1 VEGSIVLNVA
11 AGARL
16 CVPRDIGQITP
27 YVLLE
32 QEDWFEA
39 EIRFVRRMLRPGMQ
53 AIDVGAN
60 HGVYTLAMAG
70 AVGAQ
75 GRVWAFEPTPATG
88 DLLQRSL
95 ELGGY
100 GQASLS
106 RTALSDR
113 SGTARFNVGKQSE
126 LNAIA
131 RDGGGPGSI
140 EVKVATLD
148 GLAQELGWRGIDFIK
163 IDAEG
168 HDRDVI
174 LGGKSFFERESP
186 LVMFEIASSTEK
198 DVGLAQLLVAQGYRV
213 FYLVPGLLMLAP
225 FDLRAKPEL
234 YQLNLFACKIER
246 AESLMAAGLLAVSA
260 APPGRTPADCAA
272 HALECFQAAHAD
284 SRLEPARRL
293 GLLQQA
299 FVSAARAL
307 DESESLPHLVT
318 YARAA
323 ADLGQ
328 RASAFQSFKKA
339 QAMAENRWQ
348 DALQKP
354 FLAPSARFDRIP
366 MAGAEREWLAC
377 ALAEERMRLAYHS
390 SFYSGTVTLPV
401 IEALEGNPFRSP
413 ETERRRQLIR
423 MRHGLQDG
431 PEAHPLLA
439 TESERNLNAAF
450 WRGLS

>member
-70 AVGAQ
+70 AVGEQ

-88 DLLQRSL
+88 GLLQRSL
-95 ELGGY
+95 ELGGCS
-100 GQASLS
+100 QVRLS

-113 SGTARFNVGKQSE
+113 SGTARFNVGMQSE
-126 LNAIA
+126 ENAIA
-131 RDGGGPGSI
+131 RDGGGPESI
-140 EVKVATLD
+140 EVQVAPLD
-148 GLAQELGWRGIDFIK
+148 SLAQELGWRGIDFIK

-168 HDRDVI
+168 HDRNVL

-186 LVMFEIASSTEK
+186 LVMFEIASSGGK
-198 DVGLAQLLVAQGYRV
+198 DASLAQLLVAQGYRV
-213 FYLVPGLLMLAP
+213 FFLVPGLMMLAP
-225 FDLRAKPEL
+225 FDLRAQPEL
-234 YQLNLFACKIER
+234 YQLNLFACKIDR

-260 APPGRTPADCAA
+260 PRPPRTPADYSA
-272 HALECFQAAHAD
+272 HAMECFFSAH
-284 SRLEPARRL
+284 REPQQGPEVRL
-293 GLLQQA
+293 GFLQQA
-299 FVSAARAL
+299 FLSAVQAL
-307 DESESLPHLVT
+307 EESESLPRLMT
-318 YARAA
+318 YARTA

-339 QAMAENRWQ
+339 QAMAESRWQ
-348 DALQKP
+348 DALREP
-354 FLAPSARFDRIP
+354 FLAPSGRFEKIP
-366 MAGAEREWLAC
+366 MAGVEREWLAC
-377 ALAEERMRLAYHS
+377 ALAEERMRLVSHS
-390 SFYSGTVTLPV
+390 SFYTGTVTLPV

-431 PEAHPLLA
+431 PEAHPLLTTA
-439 TESERNLNAAF
+439 SGQNLNAAF
-450 WRGLS
+450 WRGQC

>member
-1 VEGSIVLNVA
+1 M
-11 AGARL
+11 
-16 CVPRDIGQITP
+16 P

-39 EIRFVRRMLRPGMQ
+39 EIRFVRRMLRPGMR

-60 HGVYTLAMAG
+60 HGVYTLAMAR

-75 GRVWAFEPTPATG
+75 GQVWAFEPTPATG
-88 DLLQRSL
+88 NLLQRSL
-95 ELGGY
+95 DLGGCS
-100 GQASLS
+100 QVRLL

-113 SGTARFNVGKQSE
+113 SGTARFNVGRQSE

-131 RDGGGPGSI
+131 EAGGGPESI

-148 GLAQELGWRGIDFIK
+148 GLAQELGWHGIDFIK

-168 HDRDVI
+168 HDRNVI

-186 LVMFEIASSTEK
+186 LVMFEITSSTEK
-198 DVGLAQLLVAQGYRV
+198 DVSLAQLLVAQGYRV
-213 FYLVPGLLMLAP
+213 FFLVPGLLMLAP

-234 YQLNLFACKIER
+234 YQLNLFACKIDR
-246 AESLMAAGLLAVSA
+246 AESLMDAGLLAVSGTR
-260 APPGRTPADCAA
+260 PPQKPADPAA
-272 HALECFQAAHAD
+272 LAMESFFAAYGAPQQNPE
-284 SRLEPARRL
+284 LRL

-299 FVSAARAL
+299 FISAAQAL
-307 DESESLPHLVT
+307 DQSESLPHLVT

-339 QAMAENRWQ
+339 QAMAASRWQ
-348 DALQKP
+348 DALHKP

-390 SFYSGTVTLPV
+390 TFYSGTAALPI

-423 MRHGLQDG
+423 MRHGLQHG
-431 PEAHPLLA
+431 PEPHPLVA
-439 TESERNLNAAF
+439 AASEQNLNADF